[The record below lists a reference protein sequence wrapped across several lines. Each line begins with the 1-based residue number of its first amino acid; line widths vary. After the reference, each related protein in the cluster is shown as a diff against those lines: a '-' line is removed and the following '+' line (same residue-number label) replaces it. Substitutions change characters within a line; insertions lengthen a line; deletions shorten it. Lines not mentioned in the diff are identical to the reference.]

1 MNASDELVGRC
12 VVTGTKDGRS
22 TIVNDGP
29 GATRFVTPMFGAVDL
44 WQVDTLPAA
53 VGSDSTLD
61 EAIVLD
67 PPAGG
72 LVVRMLRF
80 PPDAEWQGTDAFADA
95 MGEVGAGDAHVDSEV
110 PGMHVTDTV
119 DVVTVVEGEIY
130 IVLEDAETLLRVGDS
145 VVQRGTNHAWSNRS
159 ERPAVLVATMMSA
172 TR

>member
-1 MNASDELVGRC
+1 MPCRR
-12 VVTGTKDGRS
+12 K
-22 TIVNDGP
+22 
-29 GATRFVTPMFGAVDL
+29 
-44 WQVDTLPAA
+44 
-53 VGSDSTLD
+53 VGSDSTLG

-67 PPAGG
+67 PPTGG

-95 MGEVGAGDAHVDSEV
+95 MGEVGAGDTQVESDV

-130 IVLEDAETLLRVGDS
+130 LVLEDGETLLHAGDS

-159 ERPAVLVATMMSA
+159 ERPAILVATMMSA
-172 TR
+172 SR